1 MAWNAYISQTAVL
14 YFYRANAFHRDAAK
28 RNRDGAQRM
37 ALCFTHEAM
46 LFSTQNIHLE
56 KSLHYLIS
64 FSFHTIPKGNHLPI
78 HIQKLM
84 RQVSLYCHNHLRCKL
99 VRQPRKILQVSL
111 QSDESGCRE
120 LCTLGILYLFHG
132 QEVMRH
138 FLQARKVFQ

>member
-1 MAWNAYISQTAVL
+1 MAWNACIPQTADF
-14 YFYRANAFHRDAAK
+14 YSYRANALHRDEAK

-37 ALCFTHEAM
+37 ALCSMHEAM

-84 RQVSLYCHNHLRCKL
+84 QQVSLHCHNHLHCKL
-99 VRQPRKILQVSL
+99 FWRYRKVLQVSL
-111 QSDESGCRE
+111 QSDESGCQE
-120 LCTLGILYLFHG
+120 LYTLEILCLFHVP
-132 QEVMRH
+132 EVMWH